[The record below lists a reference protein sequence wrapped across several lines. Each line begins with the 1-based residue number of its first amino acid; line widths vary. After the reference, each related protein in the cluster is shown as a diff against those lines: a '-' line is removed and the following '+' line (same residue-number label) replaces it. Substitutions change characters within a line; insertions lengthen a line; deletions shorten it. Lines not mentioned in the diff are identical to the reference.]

1 MDIRLR
7 KKVGMNAL
15 QRSRSERSDFSI
27 ARILADDRDKDDPRS
42 QDSLHRNGSVRQ
54 FQGQSVTG
62 SSIETVPDVIDA
74 RNLNS
79 KLCEERLI
87 DQRSYKKDEED
98 GSRASLEIMQ
108 TRSIDAFDGARGHQ
122 LAVSYGETQRN
133 ELAWL
138 QYTRYRPPKLP
149 RRSLI
154 GKNAKRR
161 PGVHPRIPF
170 SSFQLQV
177 LEDRYKRNAYLS
189 RRDALDI
196 STSLRLPQSRVK
208 IWFQNRRA
216 RDRRESNN
224 AMAVT

>member
-1 MDIRLR
+1 
-7 KKVGMNAL
+7 MNSL
-15 QRSRSERSDFSI
+15 QRSRSEKSDFSI
-27 ARILADDRDKDDPRS
+27 ARILSEDNDKDIVNS
-42 QDSLHRNGSVRQ
+42 QDSYNRVNIVHQ
-54 FQGQSVTG
+54 FHQVEDVT
-62 SSIETVPDVIDA
+62 ETIVHHENVIKVS
-74 RNLNS
+74 NLESMCHFNS
-79 KLCEERLI
+79 KLCQRRMN
-87 DQRSYKKDEED
+87 DQNSLGDRMINED
-98 GSRASLEIMQ
+98 GTNEIQ
-108 TRSIDAFDGARGHQ
+108 ETAQSRSINAYEDVKKHEIAA
-122 LAVSYGETQRN
+122 SYEETHRN

-138 QYTRYRPPKLP
+138 QYTRYKPPKLP
-149 RRSLI
+149 RRNLI

-177 LEDRYKRNAYLS
+177 LEERYKKNAYLS

-224 AMAVT
+224 VMVVT